1 MTKKIVQMPK
11 PQKEYLNNS
20 KIANYISTKQGDLF
34 SSTMQLMTIP
44 KKNIVVTVDLDADE
58 NLALSNPNITQ
69 YDMAVMDAVY
79 TMMVNGAW
87 VFTPEMVVRIMSGNF
102 DQDVTPQKSAS
113 VVKSLHKLSLIRISI
128 DCTNELRARKKI
140 EKDDT
145 AVLKSYL
152 MPLREVE
159 VRSAN
164 HRSVRRGY
172 QLIEEPVLYT
182 YANIINQIIDVPVEL
197 LEIADASGRGH
208 LYDTDDVI
216 VIKRAIIRR
225 IEVLKD
231 KKNNMNNGIIRYE
244 RYDPVAGTPK
254 GLFAR
259 LGYQESNYKNAKQ
272 WKKKRSSLNKIVT
285 TILEDFSKEKYIAGY
300 DIIRE
305 GKQKVVGVRIIL

>member
-1 MTKKIVQMPK
+1 MSKKIVQMPK
-11 PQKEYLNNS
+11 PKKEYFNNC
-20 KIANYISTKQGDLF
+20 KVANYISTKQGDLF
-34 SSTMQLMTIP
+34 SATLQLETIP
-44 KKNIVVTVDLDADE
+44 KKSIVVTVDLDTDE
-58 NLALSNPNITQ
+58 NLALSNPNITL

-79 TMMVNGAW
+79 TMLVNGTL

-102 DQDVTPQKSAS
+102 SQDVTSQKRAS
-113 VVKSLHKLSLIRISI
+113 VVKSLQKLSMIRISI
-128 DCTNELRARKKI
+128 DCTDEFRARKKI
-140 EKDDT
+140 GKDET

-152 MPLREVE
+152 LPLHEGE

-164 HRSVRRGY
+164 HQSVRWGY

-182 YANIINQIIDVPVEL
+182 YARTINQIIDVPTGL
-197 LEIADASGRGH
+197 LEIADASGRR
-208 LYDTDDVI
+208 LLSDTDDVI
-216 VIKRAIIRR
+216 VIKRVIIRR
-225 IEVLKD
+225 IEAYKNR
-231 KKNNMNNGIIRYE
+231 KNNMSNDIIRYE